1 MFQGKYK
8 KIIVGAIL
16 VILLAFFK
24 LYLICTGDKPYL
36 LHETVQYIGLNP
48 SAGRV
53 NYTSNDKL
61 LSEVDDETDKQQPKE
76 LEQGIIK
83 KQKEVEQSVMQ
94 ETVEQSVEPEPVDQ
108 SVKREPVVKQVPVKQ
123 SVKQEPIEQSV
134 KQEPVEKGVMQEI
147 VEQSVKQVPV
157 VKQEPVEQSVKQEPV
172 LKVKQRDKTQL
183 PGNIN
188 QGYNKQPPLPAVTG
202 NPLQQLVD
210 LIGTEGG
217 RYHSYL
223 KKLSTSQITSV
234 INQLGMSN
242 LTLQKS
248 QIKFLSC
255 GARRL
260 LKQLKGKQL
269 NSSLN
274 MSFSFHHCKSMSF
287 KSSGPSVALVSY
299 PGSGNSWVR
308 QLLEASTGIYT
319 GAIYCDLAYVAVGMI
334 GEFIDT
340 RNVLAVKTHSLSST
354 SLGRQYDKAIYII
367 RNPFSTILAEHNRAL
382 AERAPKL
389 YGDSHTAEINY
400 KYGM

>member
-8 KIIVGAIL
+8 KIIVGALL

-24 LYLICTGDKPYL
+24 VYMICTDDKPYL
-36 LHETVQYIGLNP
+36 LHETVQYIGINP
-48 SAGRV
+48 SADRV
-53 NYTSNDKL
+53 NYTNNDKL

-76 LEQGIIK
+76 VEQGIM
-83 KQKEVEQSVMQ
+83 KQKEVEQS
-94 ETVEQSVEPEPVDQ
+94 
-108 SVKREPVVKQVPVKQ
+108 
-123 SVKQEPIEQSV
+123 I
-134 KQEPVEKGVMQEI
+134 KQEPVEQSVIQEI
-147 VEQSVKQVPV
+147 VGQGVKQVPVEQSVKQVPV
-157 VKQEPVEQSVKQEPV
+157 EQSVKQVPVEQSVKQEPV
-172 LKVKQRDKTQL
+172 LKVKQSHKTQL

-269 NSSLN
+269 DSSLN
-274 MSFSFHHCKSMSF
+274 MSFSFHHCKNMSF

-308 QLLEASTGIYT
+308 QLLEAATGIYT

-367 RNPFSTILAEHNRAL
+367 RNPFTAILAEHNRAL
-382 AERAPKL
+382 AERAPKV